1 MKNRVETPPALENGR
16 MAGDVGPERV
26 RWKDRRQWSD
36 GGREQT
42 KTAEGRR
49 LLVMI
54 SHGV

>member
-42 KTAEGRR
+42 ETAEGRR